1 MQSTKVDVN
10 VSADCDADAGADSS
24 RQLGALLVP
33 LARIT
38 LAPPSSLPPSLHLPP
53 FLSLCLFTIIWAS
66 AFNLRV
72 APPSQAANR
81 ISLGK

>member
-1 MQSTKVDVN
+1 MQSTKV
-10 VSADCDADAGADSS
+10 DCDADAGADNG
-24 RQLGALLVP
+24 RQRCALSVP

-38 LAPPSSLPPSLHLPP
+38 PPSPPSLPSFLSPTLS
-53 FLSLCLFTIIWAS
+53 LSLCLFTIIWAS

-72 APPSQAANR
+72 APPNQAANR

>member
-38 LAPPSSLPPSLHLPP
+38 LAPPSSPSLPFSLSVCLLLFGPP
-53 FLSLCLFTIIWAS
+53 LLIYASRRQAKQQIEFRWA
-66 AFNLRV
+66 N
-72 APPSQAANR
+72 
-81 ISLGK
+81 K